1 MTSPRIYEHAAGLT
15 WVLEDEAMQRAC
27 HALAFDGRVWLVD
40 PIDTPEPLERAAGL
54 GEIVGVLQLLDRH
67 NRDCKAIAERLGV
80 PLHRLPDALPGT
92 PFEVRKVIEKAKWK
106 ERALWEPQSRTLVVS
121 EGVGSVDAF
130 AVSDD
135 PVGVHPMLRPFG
147 VGALRGYAPEL
158 LLMGHGAPVS
168 GPTTAAALGTALDRS
183 RKDIPKLLTKLPG
196 IIRGK

>member
-1 MTSPRIYEHAAGLT
+1 MTSPQVHEHAAGLT
-15 WVLEDEAMQRAC
+15 WVYEGEAMQRAC

-40 PIDTPEPLERAAGL
+40 PIDAREPLERAAGL
-54 GEIVGVLQLLDRH
+54 GELAGVVQLLDRH
-67 NRDCKAIAERLGV
+67 NRDCAQVAKRLGV
-80 PLHRLPDALPGT
+80 PLHRLPDELPGA
-92 PFEVRKVIEKAKWK
+92 PFEVRRVIEKAKWK
-106 ERALWEPQSRTLVVS
+106 ERALWEPGSRTLVVA

-130 AVSDD
+130 AVADG

-168 GPTTAAALGTALDRS
+168 GPATAAELGTALARS

-196 IIRGK
+196 IIRGS